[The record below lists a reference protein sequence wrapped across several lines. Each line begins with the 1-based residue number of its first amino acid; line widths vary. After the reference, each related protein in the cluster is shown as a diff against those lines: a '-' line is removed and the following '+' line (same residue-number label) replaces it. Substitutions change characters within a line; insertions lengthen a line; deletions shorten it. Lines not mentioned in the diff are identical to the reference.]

1 MSYNVWTWEK
11 KIQNDTLIKVVSMK
25 IKHILVSQPQPADI
39 SKTPYADMMKKYG
52 VSFTF
57 EKFIKLDDV
66 SASELRQEH
75 VKLPE
80 HTAIVLTS
88 RNAIDHFFRVAKE
101 MRYAVPETL
110 KYFCINES
118 TALYLQRYVQYR
130 KRKVFYGN
138 QTMPDLIEIM
148 RKHKDEKYLYCCSDI
163 SSDTAELMTAA
174 KLNFTK
180 AVMFRTVSADLKH
193 IKIEDYDMLV
203 FFSPAGIV
211 SLKENFP
218 NFVQGEVAI
227 GGFGETTC
235 HAITEAGFE
244 LNVKAPTQTAPS
256 MTMAIEQY
264 LAAEHKKSK
273 KK

>member
-1 MSYNVWTWEK
+1 
-11 KIQNDTLIKVVSMK
+11 MK

-39 SKTPYADMMKKYG
+39 SKTPYADMMKKFG

-57 EKFIKLDDV
+57 EKFIRLDGV

-80 HTAIVLTS
+80 YTGIILTS
-88 RNAIDHFFRVAKE
+88 RNAVDHFFRVAKE
-101 MRYAVPETL
+101 MRYNVPETL

-118 TALYLQRYVQYR
+118 TAFYLQRYVQYR

-138 QTMPDLIEIM
+138 QTLDDLIEIM
-148 RKHKDEKYLYCCSDI
+148 KKHKDEKYLYCCSDI
-163 SSDTAELMTAA
+163 SSDTTTEQLNAA

-180 AVMFRTVSADLKH
+180 AVMFRTVPADVKH
-193 IKIEDYDMLV
+193 IKIDDYEMLV
-203 FFSPAGIV
+203 FFSPAGIH
-211 SLKENFP
+211 SLMENFP
-218 NFVQGEVAI
+218 EFKQGEVAI
-227 GGFGETTC
+227 GGFGEATC
-235 HAITEAGFE
+235 HAILEAGFE
-244 LNVKAPTQTAPS
+244 LNIKAPSETAPS

-264 LAAEHKKSK
+264 LAAEQKKSK

>member
-1 MSYNVWTWEK
+1 
-11 KIQNDTLIKVVSMK
+11 MK
-25 IKHILVSQPQPADI
+25 IKHILVSQPQPVDI

-52 VSFTF
+52 VDFTF
-57 EKFIKLDDV
+57 EKFIKLDGI

-75 VKLPE
+75 VKL
-80 HTAIVLTS
+80 TDYTGIVLTS
-88 RNAIDHFFRVAKE
+88 RNAVDHFFRVAKE

-130 KRKVFYGN
+130 KRKVFFGN

-163 SSDTAELMTAA
+163 TNDSAIELMTAA

-193 IKIEDYDMLV
+193 VKIENYDMLV
-203 FFSPAGIV
+203 FFSPAGIL

-218 NFVQGEVAI
+218 DFVQGEVAI
-227 GGFGETTC
+227 GGFGESTC

-244 LNVKAPTQTAPS
+244 LSINAPTQTAPS

-264 LAAEHKKSK
+264 LAAEQKKSK

>member
-1 MSYNVWTWEK
+1 
-11 KIQNDTLIKVVSMK
+11 MK

-57 EKFIKLDDV
+57 EKFIRLDDV

-80 HTAIVLTS
+80 DTGIILTS
-88 RNAIDHFFRVAKE
+88 RNAVDHFFRVAKE
-101 MRYAVPETL
+101 MRYNVPETL

-118 TALYLQRYVQYR
+118 TAFYLQRYVQYR

-138 QTMPDLIEIM
+138 QTLDDLIEIM
-148 RKHKDEKYLYCCSDI
+148 KKHKDEKYLYCCSDI
-163 SSDTAELMTAA
+163 SSDTTTDLLNAA

-180 AVMFRTVSADLKH
+180 AVMFRTVPADVKHLK
-193 IKIEDYDMLV
+193 IDDYEMLV
-203 FFSPAGIV
+203 FFSPAGIH

-218 NFVQGEVAI
+218 EFKQGEVAI
-227 GGFGETTC
+227 GGFGEATC
-235 HAITEAGFE
+235 HAIVDAGFE
-244 LNVKAPTQTAPS
+244 LNVKAPSETAPS

-264 LAAEHKKSK
+264 LAAEQKKSK

>member
-1 MSYNVWTWEK
+1 MQEK
-11 KIQNDTLIKVVSMK
+11 NTEKDTLNKVVRMK

-52 VSFTF
+52 VTFTF

-75 VKLPE
+75 VKLPDYS
-80 HTAIVLTS
+80 AIVLTS
-88 RNAIDHFFRVAKE
+88 RNAVDHFFRVAKE

-138 QTMPDLIEIM
+138 QPLPDLIEIM

-163 SSDTAELMTAA
+163 STDASIDMMTAA

-180 AVMFRTVSADLKH
+180 AVMFRTVPADLKH
-193 IKIEDYDMLV
+193 VNINDYEMLV
-203 FFSPAGIV
+203 FFSPAGIS

-218 NFVQGEVAI
+218 DFTQGEVAI
-227 GGFGETTC
+227 GGFGDSTC
-235 HAITEAGFE
+235 NAITEAGFE
-244 LNVKAPTQTAPS
+244 LNIKAPTQTAPS